1 MHSPQRHRGTEDQGR
16 RDRSSDLSGGIAL
29 ALHRGAADLAAAS
42 ADDARLEAE
51 VLLAHAL
58 GIDRAHL
65 LADLRS
71 ALSLEQAAAFDVL
84 LARRRAREP
93 LAYIVGHR
101 EFYGIEIECSP
112 AALIPRPESEML
124 VDLALEE
131 ARHGRGEIRILDVG
145 VGSGAI
151 AIAIALN
158 AANARVLA
166 TDVSDAALALARRN
180 DGRHGVES
188 RVELRNVDL
197 LDGLGAFDVIV
208 ANLPYVSESDW
219 RGLAPE
225 LRDHEPK
232 TALVGGETGAE
243 IIEAMLRQAPPH
255 LAPAGVLAAEI
266 GASQGEAALR
276 AARAAFPEAAACVIK
291 DLAGLDRLLVVRT

>member
-1 MHSPQRHRGTEDQGR
+1 MSEPQKHRGAKVEGR
-16 RDRSSDLSGGIAL
+16 RESTPPSLAL
-29 ALHRGAADLAAAS
+29 ALHFAAADLAEAAGE
-42 ADDARLEAE
+42 DARLEAE

-65 LADLRS
+65 LADLRG
-71 ALSLEQAAAFDVL
+71 ALSLKQTATFDAL
-84 LARRRAREP
+84 LRQRTAREP

-101 EFYGIEIECSP
+101 EFYGIEIVCSP

-131 ARHGRGEIRILDVG
+131 ARRRGEIRIVDVG
-145 VGSGAI
+145 AGTGAI
-151 AIAIALN
+151 AVAIALN
-158 AANARVLA
+158 APNARVLA

-180 DGRHGVES
+180 AERHGVES
-188 RVELRNVDL
+188 RVALRKADL

-208 ANLPYVSESDW
+208 ANLPYVSEGDW
-219 RGLAPE
+219 RALAPE

-232 TALVGGETGAE
+232 MALIGGETGTE

-255 LAPAGVLAAEI
+255 LAPGGVLAAEI
-266 GASQGEAALR
+266 GAAQGAAVLR
-276 AARAAFPEAAACVIK
+276 VVREAFPEAAVCVIK
-291 DLAGLDRLLVVRT
+291 DLAGLDRMLVVRT